1 MKLPKVQ
8 QRIYDTIRRL
18 GGEARYNQIENTA
31 GVLAGSIN
39 PAVQGLLVKGLI
51 VRPERGLYRLA
62 DQPPRTLSTELGI
75 PHKKTVTPVAAPQ
88 AELRKSPIQ
97 GQRHPAS
104 ILLEVIA
111 HAPNPREYAGV
122 VQEIGKVLA

>member
-18 GGEARYNQIENTA
+18 GGEARYSQIENTA
-31 GVLAGSIN
+31 GVLTGSIN

-62 DQPPRTLSTELGI
+62 DQAPRTLSTELGI
-75 PHKKTVTPVAAPQ
+75 PHKKAVTPVAPQ
-88 AELRKSPIQ
+88 AELRQAPA
-97 GQRHPAS
+97 QRHPAS
-104 ILLEVIA
+104 IILEVIA